1 MSDFNKVI
9 LVGRLVK
16 DPVLTMSGEKKIA
29 KYTIANNYKYGEREG
44 ANFISCTAFGN
55 NAEFTEKYL
64 KQGVKILIE
73 GHLTTG
79 SYEKED
85 GTRVYTMDVIV
96 ENSNFVE
103 SKKTTGDEENI

>member
-16 DPVLTMSGEKKIA
+16 DPQIVISNDIKIA
-29 KYTIANNYKYGEREG
+29 KYTIANNYKYADREG
-44 ANFISCTAFGN
+44 ANFITCTAFGN

-64 KQGVKILIE
+64 KRGVKILVE
-73 GHLTTG
+73 GHLATG

-85 GTRVYTMDVIV
+85 ATRVYTTDVIV
-96 ENSNFVE
+96 ENSSFVE
-103 SKKTTGDEENI
+103 SKKTEE